1 MAQARKL
8 LAEAGYPNG
17 FGITLH
23 CTNDRYLNDEAICQA
38 IAGFLGRIGVKTA
51 VSSRPLAIQ
60 TAAAL
65 ITDAQLVRLAE
76 LEKAFRTELRLAMEA
91 TLSAL
96 ADAGIDPSEVEGFSS
111 YTMDKV
117 PEYEIARLLGCKN
130 VKFFS
135 QIPHGGGGACAPLL
149 HAAMAVAT
157 GVAKTVVV
165 FRAMN
170 ERSWYRFGSGTYGFG
185 STPIFENVNYGW
197 YMPYGFHTPA
207 AWVGMF
213 AQRYMHEYGA
223 TSEDFG
229 RVSVAVRD
237 FAATNPAA
245 FFYGKPITLADHQ
258 ASKWVAEPLRL
269 LDCCQ
274 ESDGAVAMV
283 ITSVERARDLK
294 QKPVIIKAGSQ
305 GIAEGQQSMT
315 SFYREGIS
323 DLPEMGVVANE
334 LYAQSGLGP
343 DAFQTAVLYDHF
355 TPFVLPQ
362 LEEFGFCKRGEAK
375 DFIRSGEHA
384 RGGKLPIN
392 THGGQLGEAYIH
404 GMNGVA
410 EAVRQVRGT
419 AVNQVAD
426 VENVLVT
433 AGTGVP
439 TSGIILGVA

>member
-1 MAQARKL
+1 MS
-8 LAEAGYPNG
+8 EPNISG
-17 FGITLH
+17 
-23 CTNDRYLNDEAICQA
+23 RAAIV
-38 IAGFLGRIGVKTA
+38 GLGATEFSKNSG
-51 VSSRPLAIQ
+51 
-60 TAAAL
+60 
-65 ITDAQLVRLAE
+65 
-76 LEKAFRTELRLAMEA
+76 RTELRLAMEA
-91 TLSAL
+91 TLAAL

-117 PEYEIARLLGCKN
+117 PEYEIARLLGAKN

-135 QIPHGGGGACAPLL
+135 QIPHGGGAACAPVM

-170 ERSWYRFGSGTYGFG
+170 ERSWYRFGNGSYGFG
-185 STPIFENVNYGW
+185 NTPIFENVNYGW
-197 YMPYGFHTPA
+197 YMPHGFHTPA
-207 AWVGMF
+207 AWVAMF
-213 AQRYMHEYGA
+213 ARRYMHTYGV

-229 RVSVAVRD
+229 RVAVAVRD

-258 ASKWVAEPLRL
+258 ASKWIAEPLHL

-283 ITSVERARDLK
+283 ITSSERARDLK
-294 QKPVIIKAGSQ
+294 QKPVIVKAASQ
-305 GIAEGQQSMT
+305 GIADGQQSMT
-315 SFYREGIS
+315 SFYRDDITG
-323 DLPEMGVVANE
+323 LPEMAVVAQE
-334 LYAQSGLGP
+334 LYAQSGLTP
-343 DAFQTAVLYDHF
+343 EDFQTAVIYDHF
-355 TPFVLPQ
+355 TPFVMTQ

-375 DFIRSGEHA
+375 DFVRAGMHA

-419 AVNQVAD
+419 AANQVAD
-426 VENVLVT
+426 VHNVLVT

-439 TSGIILGVA
+439 TSGLILGSA